1 MLLHVVNPNT
11 TRAMTDLVG
20 GAARAVAGV
29 GTTIVASNPAMGPA
43 SIESH
48 YDEALAVPGLLAE
61 IAAAER
67 GDAGG
72 PNGTGDPNGTG
83 RPDGYIVACFGDP
96 GLYAARELASGPVVG
111 IAEAAMHAAV
121 LLGRSFSVVTTLS
134 RTTGR
139 AWDLANQYGF
149 GDHCAS
155 VLACDVPVLELDDP
169 SSDAARLVEDLA
181 RRAIDD
187 DGADSIVLGCAGMAS
202 FCQRLGERLGVPV
215 IDGVSAATLMVE
227 SLVRMRLTTSRRDEF
242 ARPLPKRYGGL
253 LESFALE
260 RAPLPGRAN

>member
-29 GTTIVASNPAMGPA
+29 GTRIVASNPAMGPA

-48 YDEALAVPGLLAE
+48 YDEALAVPGLLSE
-61 IAAAER
+61 IAAGER
-67 GDAGG
+67 AGA
-72 PNGTGDPNGTG
+72 D
-83 RPDGYIVACFGDP
+83 RPDGYVVACFGDP
-96 GLYAARELASGPVVG
+96 GLDAARELARGPVVG

-121 LLGRSFSVVTTLS
+121 MLGRSFSVVTTLS

-139 AWDLANQYGF
+139 ARDLARHYGF
-149 GDHCAS
+149 ADRCVS

-169 SSDAARLVEDLA
+169 ASDAARLVEDLA
-181 RRAIDD
+181 RRAVD
-187 DGADSIVLGCAGMAS
+187 DGADSIVLGCAGMAA
-202 FCQRLGERLGVPV
+202 FCERLGGRLGVPV

-227 SLVRMRLTTSRRDEF
+227 SLVRMRLATSTRDEF
-242 ARPLPKRYGGL
+242 ARPLPKRYSGL
-253 LESFALE
+253 LESFELD
-260 RAPLPGRAN
+260 RAPLPARAT